1 MVSSD
6 EMNLYKIQ
14 KYVKD
19 FDPINYNFL
28 LLIWATA
35 LKAYYFATTYCRMVF
50 YLRSLVFE
58 MTKIFRMRKVAI
70 AKIEPLIP
78 RIYYGSINPT
88 TDFFIKLFNLQD
100 RCIF

>member
-35 LKAYYFATTYCRMVF
+35 LKAYYFA
-50 YLRSLVFE
+50 
-58 MTKIFRMRKVAI
+58 
-70 AKIEPLIP
+70 
-78 RIYYGSINPT
+78 IN
-88 TDFFIKLFNLQD
+88 ILQNGVLFTFLG
-100 RCIF
+100 I